1 MWKAWKNHF
10 LCAHLKKKKIS
21 WACTDQFH
29 SVKVLCQ
36 LQGSVYSGLASRA
49 NCGQAFPDG
58 LCVSSFPWWVA
69 VCRHSQLTHFVRAR
83 LHMYVYMHMCSTVSV
98 TCQCLLHI
106 WHLEWLG
113 SLCFTATTVTWVW
126 NRYQNKS
133 QCWKLTL
140 EQKTPTIPARGS
152 NPQPFDQES
161 GASLLTYIPWYHH
174 QYINWGIMCHT
185 WSKNLCSK

>member
-1 MWKAWKNHF
+1 MPTAR
-10 LCAHLKKKKIS
+10 IS
-21 WACTDQFH
+21 LH
-29 SVKVLCQ
+29 
-36 LQGSVYSGLASRA
+36 GLASGA

-69 VCRHSQLTHFVRAR
+69 VCRHSQLTHFVGAR

-113 SLCFTATTVTWVW
+113 SLCFTATAVTWVW

-140 EQKTPTIPARGS
+140 ERKTLP
-152 NPQPFDQES
+152 PFLPGDQIHS
-161 GASLLTYIPWYHH
+161 LLIRSLVLHCWPIFHGTTTSIQIGASCAIH
-174 QYINWGIMCHT
+174 GIRICVV
-185 WSKNLCSK
+185 SK